1 MDIKTLGVIIS
12 AAGLLCTIIVQLTRI
27 ANKYG
32 KMEAQLED
40 VEKNGKTAWKGLS
53 EDVEK
58 LDKRLSDSER
68 NIVNLKTDTVALTT
82 LISQM
87 QIKVDKI
94 DQKLDRILE
103 NMR

>member
-32 KMEAQLED
+32 KMEAQLEA
-40 VEKNGKTAWKGLS
+40 VEKNGKTAWKNLT

-58 LDKRLSDSER
+58 IDRRLSDSER
-68 NIVNLKTDTVALTT
+68 NIVTLKTDTVALTT
-82 LISQM
+82 LINQM
-87 QIKVDKI
+87 QIKVDRI
-94 DQKLDRILE
+94 DQKLDKILE
-103 NMR
+103 SMR